1 MFNTSYVENAPEGG
15 VAMLEVLGKD
25 AQTMAFVPMRRIEIS
40 GEVTGPVA
48 GMQVVHVFS
57 YTKQQCSRVIEA
69 AYRFP
74 LPGDAAV
81 TGVSVR
87 FGDVEIQAVLEPRAQ
102 AEKDYEDAKKDRR
115 QAALVTREAADV
127 FTLRVAGIKP
137 GQEVRVETAFVQLA
151 RTEGFGWS
159 LRIPL
164 TVPVRY
170 TRGDESPAAGA
181 ARPLA
186 QAADPGYRASLD
198 LTVFDASGVT
208 SPTHALSLE
217 RDGTEL
223 HAHFE
228 SGDVLPDCD
237 AVITWQPNGDT
248 QRTTLSAFTAH
259 REGRTPFLAL
269 VTPPSGEQRL
279 IARELTV
286 LVDHSGSM
294 QGAKWDAADWAVKRL
309 IGMLTEDDRFRIG
322 VFHNTVTWWS
332 DTPKAMDDTA
342 RKDAVHFLESHK
354 DSGGTELGVALEQA
368 LHGRRSAG
376 EFSRQVLIVT
386 DAQVSDEGRLIRLA
400 EEESRHVDRR
410 RISVLCVDSS
420 PNAALAR
427 QLAEAGGGSDRYVT
441 SNPEGGDITTAL
453 DEIVDTWARPI
464 ATGLRLEVL
473 TDALYATS
481 RRGMKAS
488 TDGWCGLDLGDLPA
502 GRPLWASGEAA
513 TNEKPL
519 ALRLVNGHGEVLATW
534 TEEDGAQ
541 VHGGVAALVG
551 ARRLQQLEALKGAR
565 YTPEELK
572 RRVDELGMIP
582 VEAGKETGT
591 LYPENQPADE
601 TLAKLICQESLR
613 SGIASTETAFVAVR
627 TESGKS
633 VERTIIIA
641 NATPEGWEDAG
652 PVMMVGA
659 PMMMNHVRAP
669 VPQSGVL
676 YEADVCCSD
685 LGLAYVPRRVN
696 KAAARLQAV
705 GARQP
710 RASSITLFDG
720 VPTAGVGRIVLAER
734 TIGLKGAKGLQASR
748 LLSLIAEGDAG
759 TFPEGAEL
767 LLFVGDLAR
776 ARARVR
782 LSDLLGGATRPLN
795 ITCTDGQVLRLVL
808 LVPGTATQAPS
819 HLKITLGVA

>member
-25 AQTMAFVPMRRIEIS
+25 AQTMAFVPMRRVEVS

-48 GMQVVHVFS
+48 GMQVIHVFS

-137 GQEVRVETAFVQLA
+137 DQEVRVETAFVQLA
-151 RTEGFGWS
+151 RTEGSGWS

-170 TRGDESPAAGA
+170 SRGDESPAAGA

-198 LTVFDASGVT
+198 LTVFDASGVA
-208 SPTHALSLE
+208 SPTHALSLT

-228 SGDVLPDCD
+228 DGDVLPDCD
-237 AVITWQPNGDT
+237 AVITWQLAADV

-269 VTPPSGEQRL
+269 VTPPSSEQKL
-279 IARELTV
+279 VPRELTV

-294 QGAKWDAADWAVKRL
+294 HGAKWEAADWAVKRL

-332 DTPKAMDDTA
+332 DTPKAMNDVA
-342 RKDAVHFLESHK
+342 RADAVHFLGSHK

-368 LHGRRSAG
+368 LHGHRPTG

-400 EEESRHVDRR
+400 EEESKHADHR
-410 RISVLCVDSS
+410 RISILCVDSS

-464 ATGLRLEVL
+464 ATDLRLEVR
-473 TDALYATS
+473 TDAVYAAS
-481 RRGMKAS
+481 RRPAKAS
-488 TDGWCGLDLGDLPA
+488 GDGWHALDLGDLPA
-502 GRPLWASGEAA
+502 GRPVWASGEAA
-513 TNEKPL
+513 TGEEPL
-519 ALRLVNGHGEVLATW
+519 TLRLVDGHGEVLAEW
-534 TEEDGAQ
+534 TEVGGTQ
-541 VHGGVAALVG
+541 THGGVAALVG
-551 ARRLQQLEALKGAR
+551 ARRLQQLEALKGAH
-565 YTPEELK
+565 YTSAELK
-572 RRVDELGMIP
+572 KRVEELGMASP
-582 VEAGKETGT
+582 ESGMESGT
-591 LYPENQPADE
+591 LYPENQTADE
-601 TLAKLICQESLR
+601 TLAGFICRESLH
-613 SGIASTETAFVAVR
+613 SGIASTETAFVAIR
-627 TESGKS
+627 TEAGKS
-633 VERTIIIA
+633 VERTIIVA
-641 NATPEGWEDAG
+641 NATPEGWEAMQQ
-652 PVMMVGA
+652 VTMVGA
-659 PMMMNHVRAP
+659 RMPAVARRVSEMP
-669 VPQSGVL
+669 PSGVL
-676 YEADVCCSD
+676 YDMAVCMEDVQT
-685 LGLAYVPRRVN
+685 VRRTS
-696 KAAARLQAV
+696 KAAPIFQATDR
-705 GARQP
+705 RQP
-710 RASSITLFDG
+710 RASSVTLFDG
-720 VPTAGVGRIVLAER
+720 VPPVAVGRIVLAER

-759 TFPEGAEL
+759 GFPEGAEL
-767 LLFVGDLAR
+767 LLFVGDMAR

-795 ITCTDGQVLRLVL
+795 VTCSDGQVLRLVL
-808 LVPGTATQAPS
+808 LVPGMGTQAPG
-819 HLKITLGVA
+819 HLKVTVGVA

>member
-1 MFNTSYVENAPEGG
+1 MFNTSYVENAPEG
-15 VAMLEVLGKD
+15 AMATLEVLGRD

-81 TGVSVR
+81 TGVSVH

-137 GQEVRVETAFVQLA
+137 GQDVRVETAFVQLA
-151 RTEGFGWS
+151 RTEGSGWS

-164 TVPVRY
+164 TVAVRY
-170 TRGDESPAAGA
+170 TRGDESPAARA

-198 LTVFDASGVT
+198 LTVFDVSGIA
-208 SPTHALSLE
+208 SPTHALSLT

-223 HAHFE
+223 HARFE

-237 AVITWQPNGDT
+237 AVITWQPSGDT

-269 VTPPSGEQRL
+269 VTPPSGEQKL
-279 IARELTV
+279 VPRELTV

-294 QGAKWDAADWAVKRL
+294 EGAKWEAADWAVKRL
-309 IGMLTEDDRFRIG
+309 IGMLTEKDRFRIG

-332 DTPKAMDDTA
+332 DTLKAMDDAA

-368 LHGRRSAG
+368 LHGQRPSG

-400 EEESRHVDRR
+400 EEESKHVDRR
-410 RISVLCVDSS
+410 RISILCVDSS

-464 ATGLRLEVL
+464 ATGLRLEVQA
-473 TDALYATS
+473 DAVYATS
-481 RRGMKAS
+481 RRPNKAS
-488 TDGWCGLDLGDLPA
+488 ADGWQALDLGDLPA

-513 TNEKPL
+513 TGEKPL
-519 ALRLVNGHGEVLATW
+519 ALRLVNGHGEMVATW
-534 TEEDGAQ
+534 TEENGTQ
-541 VHGGVAALVG
+541 VHAGVAALVG
-551 ARRLQQLEALKGAR
+551 ARRLQQLEALRGAR

-582 VEAGKETGT
+582 EEAGKETGT
-591 LYPENQPADE
+591 LYPENQPADK
-601 TLAKLICQESLR
+601 TLAKLICKESLR
-613 SGIASTETAFVAVR
+613 CGIASTETAFVAVR

-633 VERTIIIA
+633 VERTIIVA

-652 PVMMVGA
+652 LVRMAA
-659 PMMMNHVRAP
+659 PMMMSQVSSPLLLSRDF
-669 VPQSGVL
+669 
-676 YEADVCCSD
+676 YETDVCCSD
-685 LGLAYVPRRVN
+685 SGPAYPSRS
-696 KAAARLQAV
+696 ASPRLQAV

-710 RASSITLFDG
+710 RASAVTLFDG
-720 VPTAGVGRIVLAER
+720 VPAAKVERTVLVER

-759 TFPEGAEL
+759 AFADGAEL

-795 ITCTDGQVLRLVL
+795 ITCTDGQVLRLIL
-808 LVPGTATQAPS
+808 LIPGTATQAPS

>member
-1 MFNTSYVENAPEGG
+1 MFNTSYVENAPESGM
-15 VAMLEVLGKD
+15 AMLEVLGRD

-57 YTKQQCSRVIEA
+57 YTKQQCNRVIEA

-170 TRGDESPAAGA
+170 TRGDESSAAGV

-186 QAADPGYRASLD
+186 QVADPGYRASLD

-208 SPTHALSLE
+208 SPTHALSLT

-223 HAHFE
+223 HVHFE

-237 AVITWQPNGDT
+237 AVIVWQPAGDA
-248 QRTTLSAFTAH
+248 QRTTLAAFTAH
-259 REGRTPFLAL
+259 REGRMPFLAL
-269 VTPPSGEQRL
+269 VTPPFREQKL
-279 IARELTV
+279 VPRELTV

-294 QGAKWDAADWAVKRL
+294 EGAKWDAADWAVGRL
-309 IGMLTEDDRFRIG
+309 IGMLTEDDRFRLG
-322 VFHNTVTWWS
+322 VFHNTVAWWS
-332 DTPKAMDDTA
+332 DAPKPMDGAA
-342 RKDAVHFLESHK
+342 RKDAMHFLESHK

-368 LHGRRSAG
+368 LHGDRPAG
-376 EFSRQVLIVT
+376 EFSRKVLIVT

-400 EEESRHVDRR
+400 EEESKRTDRR
-410 RISVLCVDSS
+410 RISILCVDSS

-427 QLAEAGGGSDRYVT
+427 RLAEAGGGSDRYVT

-464 ATGLRLEVL
+464 ATGLRLEVR
-473 TDALYATS
+473 TDAVYAAS
-481 RRGMKAS
+481 RRLTTAS
-488 TDGWCGLDLGDLPA
+488 AGGWCGLDLGDLPA
-502 GRPLWASGEAA
+502 GRPLWASGEVV
-513 TNEKPL
+513 TGEVPL
-519 ALRLVNGHGEVLATW
+519 GLHLVDGHGEVLATW
-534 TEEDGAQ
+534 TETNGEQ

-551 ARRLQQLEALKGAR
+551 ARRLQQLEALKGAQ
-565 YTPEELK
+565 YTQEEFRKRIEELGATPA
-572 RRVDELGMIP
+572 EG
-582 VEAGKETGT
+582 GT

-601 TLAKLICQESLR
+601 ILAGLICKDSLR

-627 TESGKS
+627 TEAGKL
-633 VERTIIIA
+633 VERTIIVA
-641 NATPEGWEDAG
+641 NATPEGWEDIQYA
-652 PVMMVGA
+652 MVA
-659 PMMMNHVRAP
+659 QVAQPMMLKYASPMSRVD
-669 VPQSGVL
+669 
-676 YEADVCCSD
+676 E
-685 LGLAYVPRRVN
+685 AYVLMEDIQPIRR
-696 KAAARLQAV
+696 KSMSTPMLQAV
-705 GARQP
+705 DQRQP
-710 RASSITLFDG
+710 RAFSVTLFDG
-720 VPTAGVGRIVLAER
+720 VPIVGVGRIMLAER
-734 TIGLKGAKGLQASR
+734 TVGLKGTKGLQASR
-748 LLSLIAEGDAG
+748 LLSLIAEGDTR

-767 LLFVGDLAR
+767 LLFVGDMAR

-782 LSDLLGGATRPLN
+782 LSDLLGGAMRPLN
-795 ITCTDGQVLRLVL
+795 ITCSDGQLVRLVL
-808 LVPGTATQAPS
+808 MLPGTTPQVLG
-819 HLKITLGVA
+819 HLTVVAGFV